1 MAEAIQESAEEMTN
15 TTDEMD
21 DETYYHSSISP
32 ENMAWGVLVVA
43 FAMFC
48 ILTLTTAFGVYSFL
62 FESTVSIS
70 TTLRV
75 ARGTV
80 GITGSD
86 LIEAVEREQED
97 LTNQV
102 TSISTD
108 SQSQATIQFW
118 DKPDQDGHLNTVI
131 AAATLQR
138 NTFVT
143 FNRAAAPRFEWSNNP
158 YDIRLSKLTGQLDI
172 LVTGATDS
180 SFIMRIDTEQGV
192 IINLTRN
199 GRYTIN
205 ATDDEVS
212 LLNLRGEAAVFF
224 ADDFTNNRLVPEGQE
239 VILRL
244 GNRSIELKSAID
256 NILTNAS
263 FSLQSMTRDLEDV
276 PALPPGWGCRVNQ
289 DELPRGESYIDKY
302 DGRIGMRL
310 KRLNNATSHGEV
322 GCVQPFGVDGLDVT
336 GYDSIKVVS
345 TFYLNY
351 QSLSKCGTVGSEC
364 PLMLLLTYDDQFG
377 NTLAWHKGFYYDELL
392 SNEYP
397 ARCSS
402 CTQDH
407 QNINQKVWYTYESD
421 NLYNLIDE
429 ELRPARIR
437 SIEFY
442 ASGHQF
448 DTIVSSIMILVS
460 PSTKSL
466 EEAAT
471 AIPD

>member
-1 MAEAIQESAEEMTN
+1 LVEAIQESVEQVLD
-15 TTDEMD
+15 TTDIIDE
-21 DETYYHSSISP
+21 ETYQSSISP
-32 ENMAWGVLVVA
+32 ERMAWSVLLIA
-43 FAMFC
+43 FGMFC
-48 ILTLTTAFGVYSFL
+48 ILTFSTAVGIYSFL

-97 LTNQV
+97 LTNQA

-118 DKPDQDGHLNTVI
+118 DKAESEDTPQSVI

-143 FNRAAAPRFEWSNNP
+143 FNRAVAPRFEWSNNP
-158 YDIRLSKLTGQLDI
+158 YDIQLSKLTGQLDI
-172 LVTGATDS
+172 LVTGVEDDA
-180 SFIMRIDTEQGV
+180 FIMRIETEQGV
-192 IINLTRN
+192 IINLNRN
-199 GRYTIN
+199 GRYSIM

-212 LLNLRGEAAVFF
+212 LLNLQGEAAVFF

-239 VILRL
+239 VTIRL
-244 GNRSIELKSAID
+244 GNRSIELKSAVD
-256 NILTNAS
+256 NILTNGS
-263 FSLQSMTRDLEDV
+263 FSLQPMALDLEDA
-276 PALPPGWGCRVNQ
+276 PALPPGWGCRANQ
-289 DELPRGESYIDKY
+289 DEIPRGESYIDEF

-322 GCVQPFGVDGLDVT
+322 GCVQPFGVDGVDVSD
-336 GYDSIKVVS
+336 YDSIKVIS

-351 QSLSKCGTVGSEC
+351 QSLSKCGIAGSEC
-364 PLMLLLTYDDQFG
+364 PLMLLLTYDDYLG
-377 NTLAWHKGFYYDELL
+377 ITRRWYKGFYYDELL
-392 SNEYP
+392 SDEYP
-397 ARCSS
+397 TRCSS
-402 CTQDH
+402 CTLDH
-407 QNINQKVWYTYESD
+407 QNINEKVWFTYESD

-429 ELRPARIR
+429 ERRPTRIR

-448 DTIVSSIMILVS
+448 DTMVSNMMILVS
-460 PSTKSL
+460 PSSD
-466 EEAAT
+466 ESE
-471 AIPD
+471 IDSSSD

>member
-1 MAEAIQESAEEMTN
+1 MAEAIQESEVQASEPTHVIDEES
-15 TTDEMD
+15 
-21 DETYYHSSISP
+21 YYQSSISP
-32 ENMAWGVLVVA
+32 ERMAWSVLLIA

-48 ILTLTTAFGVYSFL
+48 ILTLSTALGVYTYL
-62 FESTVSIS
+62 FDSNVSIV

-75 ARGTV
+75 AVGTV

-102 TSISTD
+102 TSVSTD

-118 DKPDQDGHLNTVI
+118 NKPVQEETSVSII
-131 AAATLQR
+131 AAVTLQR

-143 FNRAAAPRFEWSNNP
+143 LKRAVAPRFEWSNNQ
-158 YDIRLSKLTGQLDI
+158 YDIQLSKLTGQLDI
-172 LVTGATDS
+172 LVTGVENNP
-180 SFIMRIDTEQGV
+180 FIMRIDTDQGV
-192 IINLTRN
+192 IIHLNRN
-199 GRYTIN
+199 GRYSII

-212 LLNLRGEAAVFF
+212 LINLEGEAAVFF

-239 VILRL
+239 VIIRL
-244 GNRSIELKSAID
+244 GNRSIELKSAVD
-256 NILTNAS
+256 NILTNGA
-263 FSLQSMTRDLEDV
+263 FSLQPVSRDLENV
-276 PALPPGWGCRVNQ
+276 PVLPPGWGCRINQ
-289 DELPRGESYIDKY
+289 DELPRGESYIEEF
-302 DGRIGMRL
+302 DGRVGMRL

-322 GCVQPFGVDGLDVT
+322 GCVQPFGVDGIDVT
-336 GYDSIKVVS
+336 AYDSIKIVS

-351 QSLSKCGTVGSEC
+351 QSLSKCGIAASEC
-364 PLMLLLTYDDQFG
+364 PLMLLLTYDDYLG
-377 NTLAWHKGFYYDELL
+377 ITRRWYKGFYYDELL

-407 QNINQKVWYTYESD
+407 QNINAKVWYTYESE
-421 NLYNLIDE
+421 NLYKLIEDE
-429 ELRPARIR
+429 RRPTRIR

-448 DTIVSSIMILVS
+448 DTIVSNMMILVS
-460 PSTKSL
+460 PSASSV
-466 EEAAT
+466 EAETT
-471 AIPD
+471 AD

>member
-1 MAEAIQESAEEMTN
+1 MAEAIQEVDERMSEFTEAIDEEN
-15 TTDEMD
+15 
-21 DETYYHSSISP
+21 YLQSSISP
-32 ENMAWGVLVVA
+32 ERMAWSVLLVA

-48 ILTLTTAFGVYSFL
+48 ILTFSTALGIYSFL

-75 ARGTV
+75 AVGTV

-97 LTNQV
+97 LTNQT

-118 DKPDQDGHLNTVI
+118 DKLGQEDIPPPIV
-131 AAATLQR
+131 AAVTLQR

-143 FNRAAAPRFEWSNNP
+143 FNRAVAPRFEWSNNP
-158 YDIRLSKLTGQLDI
+158 YDIQLSKLTGQLDI
-172 LVTGATDS
+172 LVTGVEDNT
-180 SFIMRIDTEQGV
+180 FIMRIDTEQGM
-192 IINLTRN
+192 IINLNRN
-199 GRYTIN
+199 GRYSII

-212 LLNLRGEAAVFF
+212 LLNLEGEAVVFF

-239 VILRL
+239 VIIRL
-244 GNRSIELKSAID
+244 GNRSIELKKATD
-256 NILTNAS
+256 NILTNGA
-263 FSLQSMTRDLEDV
+263 FSLQPVMHDSEGIPV
-276 PALPPGWGCRVNQ
+276 LPPGWGCRVNQ
-289 DELPRGESYIDKY
+289 DELPRGESTIGEF
-302 DGRIGMRL
+302 DGRVGIRL
-310 KRLNNATSHGEV
+310 KRLSNATSHGEV
-322 GCVQPFGVDGLDVT
+322 GCVQPFGVDGLDVKD
-336 GYDSIKVVS
+336 YDSIKIVS

-364 PLMLLLTYDDQFG
+364 PLMLLVTYDDRLG
-377 NTLAWHKGFYYDELL
+377 NTLSWYKGFYYDELL

-407 QNINQKVWYTYESD
+407 QNINEKVWFTYESD

-429 ELRPARIR
+429 SLRPARIR

-448 DTIVSSIMILVS
+448 DTIVSNMMILVNPPPDS
-460 PSTKSL
+460 I
-466 EEAAT
+466 EAESSSN
-471 AIPD
+471 

>member
-1 MAEAIQESAEEMTN
+1 LAEAIQESDEKISEP
-15 TTDEMD
+15 TTVIDE
-21 DETYYHSSISP
+21 ETYLSSSISP
-32 ENMAWGVLVVA
+32 ERMAWTVLLIA

-48 ILTLTTAFGVYSFL
+48 ILTVSTALGVYSFL

-70 TTLRV
+70 ATLRV
-75 ARGTV
+75 AVGTV

-86 LIEAVEREQED
+86 LIEEVERQQEV
-97 LTNQV
+97 LTNEV
-102 TSISTD
+102 KSISTD

-118 DKPDQDGHLNTVI
+118 NKVEQEDIPPSII
-131 AAATLQR
+131 AAVTLQR

-143 FNRAAAPRFEWSNNP
+143 FKRAVAPRFEWSNNP
-158 YDIRLSKLTGQLDI
+158 YDIELSKLSGQLDI
-172 LVTGATDS
+172 LVTGVEENT
-180 SFIMRIDTEQGV
+180 FIMRIDTEQGV
-192 IINLTRN
+192 IINLNRN
-199 GRYTIN
+199 GRYSII

-212 LLNLRGEAAVFF
+212 LLNLEGEAVVFF
-224 ADDFTNNRLVPEGQE
+224 ADDYTNNRLVPEGQE
-239 VILRL
+239 VTIRL
-244 GNRSIELKSAID
+244 GNRSIELKTAIE
-256 NILTNAS
+256 NILTNGA
-263 FSLQSMTRDLEDV
+263 FSLQPVMHDLEGIPV
-276 PALPPGWGCRVNQ
+276 LPPGWGCRINQ
-289 DELPRGESYIDKY
+289 DEFPRGESSIEEF
-302 DGRIGMRL
+302 DGRVGIRL

-322 GCVQPFGVDGLDVT
+322 GCVQPFGVDGLDIR

-364 PLMLLLTYDDQFG
+364 PLMLLVTYDDQFG
-377 NTLAWHKGFYYDELL
+377 NTLSWYKGFYYDELL

-407 QNINQKVWYTYESD
+407 QNINEKVWYTYESD

-429 ELRPARIR
+429 KLHPARIR

-448 DTIVSSIMILVS
+448 DTIVSNMMILVN
-460 PSTKSL
+460 PSSDSI
-466 EEAAT
+466 EAEANSN
-471 AIPD
+471 